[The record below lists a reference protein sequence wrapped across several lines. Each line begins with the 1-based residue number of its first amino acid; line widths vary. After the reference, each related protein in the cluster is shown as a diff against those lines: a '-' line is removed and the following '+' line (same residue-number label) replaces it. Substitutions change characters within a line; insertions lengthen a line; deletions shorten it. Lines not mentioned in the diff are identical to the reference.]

1 MEKSIKKPLTKT
13 VKSIPPAKLK
23 KVADLGGS
31 QNLFDNNLFEGNI
44 VEHGK
49 FGRGEVL
56 AVEGAGN
63 SKKAEIKFDSGQT
76 KKLLLQFAKLKIIG

>member
-1 MEKSIKKPLTKT
+1 MKKPLTKP
-13 VKSIPPAKLK
+13 VKTSAPAKLK

-31 QNLFDNNLFEGNI
+31 QNLFDNNLLQGNT
-44 VEHGK
+44 VEHAK

-56 AVEGAGN
+56 SIEGAGN
-63 SKKAEIKFDSGQT
+63 SKKAEIKFDSGDT